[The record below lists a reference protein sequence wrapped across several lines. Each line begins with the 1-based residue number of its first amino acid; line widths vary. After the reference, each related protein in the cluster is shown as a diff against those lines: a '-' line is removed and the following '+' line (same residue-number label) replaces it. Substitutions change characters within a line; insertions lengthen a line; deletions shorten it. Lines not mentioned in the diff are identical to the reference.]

1 MRERP
6 VPVRILRM
14 SDTMEMIKAPR
25 KAGPKPATEKCGARS
40 QPVNSSRSALMTNMN
55 KPKDKMTRGSDSQN
69 SSGRTKALRMP
80 RRRAAATRSMGFW
93 YWIPL
98 TMAEATSTAAVVIS
112 QRCRNSFSLG
122 GIFGS
127 GAERF
132 CRVDFQLNNMQQAD
146 AKDKGPKAV
155 SCQERLRLVPGGAIR
170 HYPRNP
176 NGAHPLSPSHRALT
190 RARGMGRINWV
201 TIPRVAA
208 AIAALPGAA
217 TI

>member
-1 MRERP
+1 MTRWKWTRERP

-25 KAGPKPATEKCGARS
+25 KAAPKPATEKCGARS

-55 KPKDKMTRGSDSQN
+55 KPREKMTRGSESQN

-80 RRRAAATRSMGFW
+80 RSRAAATRSMGFW

-112 QRCRNSFSLG
+112 HRCRNSFSLE
-122 GIFGS
+122 GIFGP

-132 CRVDFQLNNMQQAD
+132 CRVDFQLNNMQQAGV
-146 AKDKGPKAV
+146 KDKGP
-155 SCQERLRLVPGGAIR
+155 
-170 HYPRNP
+170 
-176 NGAHPLSPSHRALT
+176 
-190 RARGMGRINWV
+190 
-201 TIPRVAA
+201 VAA
-208 AIAALPGAA
+208 EQGGVFR
-217 TI
+217 TFYWS